1 MEHSPMFDFIKQMY
15 EQGMAP
21 KEWVYSYVPL
31 FITAEEYEEITGE
44 AYE

>member
-15 EQGMAP
+15 EQGTAP